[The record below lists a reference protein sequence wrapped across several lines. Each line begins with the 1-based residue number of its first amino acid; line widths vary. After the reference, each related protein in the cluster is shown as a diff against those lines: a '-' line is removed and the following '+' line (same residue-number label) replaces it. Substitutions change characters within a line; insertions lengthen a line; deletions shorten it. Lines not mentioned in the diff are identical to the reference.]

1 MAADWTEFAVS
12 GVSET
17 TPQNIMLGAG
27 TLYKNFTYEKA
38 QNKWKGT
45 ILGATSGGN
54 KLTIKPETTDIPV
67 DGVTVKAK
75 GLVQKIGETAQIET
89 NMVEITKEF
98 LQSTVIGQTGTSE
111 DARFDVI
118 ESKALIEDSDY
129 IENFAFVGFKTN
141 GSPIIIVFDSAI
153 CTDGLESDNKDKEAS
168 VIPAT
173 FQCVADLVAGGSTNK
188 LPYHIYVPN
197 ASATQATQG
206 TQKAVK
212 A

>member
-67 DGVTVKAK
+67 DG
-75 GLVQKIGETAQIET
+75 TAQIET

-141 GSPIIIVFDSAI
+141 GSPIIIVFDYAI

>member
-141 GSPIIIVFDSAI
+141 GSPIIIVFDYAI

-173 FQCVADLVAGGSTNK
+173 ESGKSVGGS
-188 LPYHIYVPN
+188 
-197 ASATQATQG
+197 
-206 TQKAVK
+206 
-212 A
+212 

>member
-1 MAADWTEFAVS
+1 
-12 GVSET
+12 
-17 TPQNIMLGAG
+17 
-27 TLYKNFTYEKA
+27 
-38 QNKWKGT
+38 
-45 ILGATSGGN
+45 
-54 KLTIKPETTDIPV
+54 
-67 DGVTVKAK
+67 
-75 GLVQKIGETAQIET
+75 
-89 NMVEITKEF
+89 MVEITKEF

-141 GSPIIIVFDSAI
+141 GSPIIIVFDYAI

>member
-129 IENFAFVGFKTN
+129 IENFAFVGLSSLIMQSVQMVLNQTTKTRKR
-141 GSPIIIVFDSAI
+141 
-153 CTDGLESDNKDKEAS
+153 L
-168 VIPAT
+168 
-173 FQCVADLVAGGSTNK
+173 
-188 LPYHIYVPN
+188 
-197 ASATQATQG
+197 
-206 TQKAVK
+206 
-212 A
+212 

>member
-75 GLVQKIGETAQIET
+75 GLVQKIGTPFFQ
-89 NMVEITKEF
+89 MVAMPPCLLLAGCTYPP
-98 LQSTVIGQTGTSE
+98 TYTS
-111 DARFDVI
+111 
-118 ESKALIEDSDY
+118 
-129 IENFAFVGFKTN
+129 
-141 GSPIIIVFDSAI
+141 
-153 CTDGLESDNKDKEAS
+153 
-168 VIPAT
+168 
-173 FQCVADLVAGGSTNK
+173 
-188 LPYHIYVPN
+188 LP
-197 ASATQATQG
+197 SE
-206 TQKAVK
+206 
-212 A
+212 